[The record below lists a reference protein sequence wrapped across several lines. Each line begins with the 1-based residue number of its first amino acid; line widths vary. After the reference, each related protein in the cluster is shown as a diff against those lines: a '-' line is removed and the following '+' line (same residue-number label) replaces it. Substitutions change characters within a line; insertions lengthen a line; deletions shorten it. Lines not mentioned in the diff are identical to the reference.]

1 MIHKNF
7 DAALEKDI
15 AGLSQEILRRQ
26 EKAPSPEFSQRE
38 ILKTVIQE
46 KIQAQPS
53 PAPTDDAQS
62 SVLPQYLQ
70 EESPEVRLKVEEL
83 VEMTLHKGIDAAIAE
98 AKKYGPFILDA
109 LHDTLTSK
117 IYEELKSRKLI

>member
-26 EKAPSPEFSQRE
+26 EKTPSPEFSQRE

-46 KIQAQPS
+46 KISAQPAS
-53 PAPTDDAQS
+53 TPTDDAQS

-70 EESPEVRLKVEEL
+70 KESPEVRLKVEEL
-83 VEMTLHKGIDAAIAE
+83 VEMTLHKGIDASIAE

>member
-26 EKAPSPEFSQRE
+26 EKIPSPETSQRE

-53 PAPTDDAQS
+53 PAPANAAQS

-70 EESPEVRLKVEEL
+70 QESPEVRLKVEEL
-83 VEMTLHKGIDAAIAE
+83 VELALHKGIDASIAE

>member
-15 AGLSQEILRRQ
+15 AGLSEEIRSRQ
-26 EKAPSPEFSQRE
+26 EKIPSPEFSQRE
-38 ILKTVIQE
+38 ILKSVIQE

-53 PAPTDDAQS
+53 PAPAASDQP

-70 EESPEVRLKVEEL
+70 QESPEVRLKVEEL
-83 VEMTLHKGIDAAIAE
+83 VELALHKGIDASIAE
-98 AKKYGPFILDA
+98 AKKYGPFLLDA